1 MEEKIIN
8 SMDDINLTPTDFI
21 TLMFE
26 RTDEDGYLYIPGWH
40 YDRPGWEHGADGS
53 TDENDSYR
61 CRVDWNIEKYE
72 KLLEKFER
80 HYALTEQISKQWDE
94 ITNKSSAEKAL
105 SVQLFEFWS
114 TYIKPIS
121 VEDMDRE
128 KVADIEDRLE
138 IIEWVKQIAKN
149 IAGGNAVEDFEKQA
163 IAEYIDITVSVEEEN
178 YRKDYL
184 NKIFKEAENRI
195 GKNICAYDV
204 LIRTRRLC
212 RLFSLNAPKIIIFNE
227 ARQLAAAMLLHDYGI
242 SREVVDNYF
251 RIRIEREEDM
261 DEEELDEI
269 YRSKKSNSVKS
280 LAPLFIYTI
289 LKEKTNSKK
298 HIRLNEI
305 ESELKK
311 YPYELTLER
320 KAVSRT
326 VHNLVDSPQFA
337 VFQDKTGVWIEQE

>member
-1 MEEKIIN
+1 MDDKIIN
-8 SMDDINLTPTDFI
+8 SMDDTNLTPIDFI

-40 YDRPGWEHGADGS
+40 YDRPGWEHDVEGS

-61 CRVDWNIEKYE
+61 CRVNWNIAKYE

-80 HYALTEQISKQWDE
+80 HYALTEQVAKHWDE
-94 ITNKSSAEKAL
+94 IADESRAEKVL
-105 SVQLFEFWS
+105 RIQLFEFWS

-121 VEDMDRE
+121 IEDMDRDR
-128 KVADIEDRLE
+128 VADIEDRLD
-138 IIEWVKQIAKN
+138 IIEWVKHIAQKIASGKNVENYEKN
-149 IAGGNAVEDFEKQA
+149 IL
-163 IAEYIDITVSVEEEN
+163 AEYIDVTVSGEEEK
-178 YRKDYL
+178 YRDDYW
-184 NKIFKEAENRI
+184 NRIFKEAEKRI

-212 RLFSLNAPKIIIFNE
+212 RLFNLNAPKTVIFYE

-242 SREVVDNYF
+242 SREIVDNSF
-251 RIRIEREEDM
+251 RLRIEREEDM
-261 DEEELDEI
+261 IEEELDEI

-280 LAPLFIYTI
+280 LAPLFIYSI

-305 ESELKK
+305 ETELKK
-311 YPYELTLER
+311 YPYELVLER

-326 VHNLVDSPQFA
+326 VHNLVNSPHFY
-337 VFQDKTGVWIEQE
+337 VYQDKTGVWVEQE